1 MVGTSHV
8 FPPGYRNGE
17 IWRTDA
23 TFTIRASNCG
33 SFWETRVAMALLQI
47 GEVFGHD
54 TALSA
59 TRSMQNLH
67 PCPFRGNECTK
78 GNKADPLGI
87 CSFTDGTFATV
98 VCPVRFLEGGTMFRD
113 AATIAFGKGASC
125 VAVPEVRV
133 LEVFRNGKRKKIG
146 KVDFLIVHIEEG
158 KAVDFAALEVQAVYI
173 SGASVRPAFD
183 HYVGTGELSGDGKRR
198 PDFRSSAQKRLM
210 PQLALKVPIFRRW
223 GKRFFVVTDR
233 SFFSELPTMSPQS
246 SGNSEVT
253 WLAYDFERQAEGGYR
268 MHSPKIIHTLWVD
281 VEAAL
286 REGKAPEKSELL
298 SQLTESARKLQ
309 LFIT

>member
-1 MVGTSHV
+1 
-8 FPPGYRNGE
+8 
-17 IWRTDA
+17 
-23 TFTIRASNCG
+23 
-33 SFWETRVAMALLQI
+33 MALLQI

-59 TRSMQNLH
+59 TRPRQNSH
-67 PCPFRGNECTK
+67 PCPFRGNECAK
-78 GNKADPLGI
+78 GNKVHPLGI
-87 CSFTDGTFATV
+87 CSLSEGKIATV
-98 VCPVRFLEGGTMFRD
+98 VCPVRFLEGGIMFQD
-113 AATIAFGKGASC
+113 AARIAFGQGVNC

-133 LEVFRNGKRKKIG
+133 LEVLRDGKRKKIG
-146 KVDFLIVHIEEG
+146 KVDFLLAHIEKG

-173 SGASVRPAFD
+173 SGATIRPAFD
-183 HYVGTGELSGDGKRR
+183 RYIRSGTLSSDGKRR

-223 GKRFFVVTDR
+223 GKRFFVATD
-233 SFFSELPTMSPQS
+233 STFFSELPPMRPQS

-253 WLAYDFERQAEGGYR
+253 WLSYDFERQREGGYH
-268 MHSPKIIHTLWVD
+268 MQSPTVVHTLWED

-298 SQLTESARKLQ
+298 AQLTESATRLQ
-309 LFIT
+309 SFTT